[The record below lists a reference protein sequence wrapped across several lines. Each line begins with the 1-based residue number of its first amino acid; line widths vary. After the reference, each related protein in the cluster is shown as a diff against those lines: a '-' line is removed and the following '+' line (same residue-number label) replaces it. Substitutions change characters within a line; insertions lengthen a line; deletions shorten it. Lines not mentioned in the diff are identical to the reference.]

1 MSTDVDEIIFGLA
14 KRFRAERERLGLT
27 QKELAD
33 LLLTSS
39 RTIISYENGGSPP
52 KLDKLILFA
61 GQGADVGYILAGNSA
76 GPFSSN
82 NSASEQRPA
91 QYSPAR
97 RVAED
102 IFTMALTEED
112 ADLLQAMARRLSST
126 PG

>member
-14 KRFRAERERLGLT
+14 KRFRSERERLGLT

-39 RTIISYENGGSPP
+39 RTIISYESGDSPP

-61 GQGADVGYILAGNSA
+61 GQGADVGYILAGKAACRLSGENSL
-76 GPFSSN
+76 
-82 NSASEQRPA
+82 SELTPVE
-91 QYSPAR
+91 YSPAR
-97 RVAED
+97 RVAEE

-112 ADLLQAMARRLSST
+112 ADLLRALARRLMST
-126 PG
+126 SR